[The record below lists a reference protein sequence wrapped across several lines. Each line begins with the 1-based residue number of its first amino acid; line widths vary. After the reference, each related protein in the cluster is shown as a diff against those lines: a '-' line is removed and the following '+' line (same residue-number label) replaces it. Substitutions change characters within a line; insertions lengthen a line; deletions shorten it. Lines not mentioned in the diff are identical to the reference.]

1 MLLSYLQGCWRNGH
15 QSHVF
20 ELRRSGHQSA
30 DTFQFVKSLSILENT
45 GRAGTGLWRWK
56 DLSRLGY
63 CQSNCVNCWH
73 CKCTIMCLFQDVEV
87 QSKVRTNTVHY
98 IWNTNNWTVKIFPVQ
113 LKFWN
118 GPLFPTYMYVSTQN
132 QKVICRYCE
141 NKNNKVSGPVC
152 CLIPRADTIYFCL
165 K

>member
-1 MLLSYLQGCWRNGH
+1 MSRRDYTGLRTKRLLASWLNKSSQNLSLFSYIYTLLSYLQGCWRNGH

-87 QSKVRTNTVHY
+87 QSKVRTNTVHH
-98 IWNTNNWTVKIFPVQ
+98 IWNINNCTVKISRS
-113 LKFWN
+113 K
-118 GPLFPTYMYVSTQN
+118 
-132 QKVICRYCE
+132 
-141 NKNNKVSGPVC
+141 
-152 CLIPRADTIYFCL
+152 
-165 K
+165 

>member
-1 MLLSYLQGCWRNGH
+1 MERWSQKMNMGKQWSRGDLMSRSDYTGLRTKRLLASWIKAVKTYRYLVTYTMLLSYLQGCWRNGH

-20 ELRRSGHQSA
+20 ELRRSGHQSQGA

-98 IWNTNNWTVKIFPVQ
+98 IWNINNCTVKISRS
-113 LKFWN
+113 N
-118 GPLFPTYMYVSTQN
+118 
-132 QKVICRYCE
+132 
-141 NKNNKVSGPVC
+141 
-152 CLIPRADTIYFCL
+152 
-165 K
+165 

>member
-1 MLLSYLQGCWRNGH
+1 MERWSQKMNMGKQWSRGDLMSRSDYTVLSTKRLLASWLNKSSQTYHYLVTYTMLLSYLQGCWRNGH
-15 QSHVF
+15 LSHVF

-63 CQSNCVNCWH
+63 CQSNGVNCWH

-87 QSKVRTNTVHY
+87 QSKVRTNTVHH
-98 IWNTNNWTVKIFPVQ
+98 IWNINHCTVKISRS
-113 LKFWN
+113 K
-118 GPLFPTYMYVSTQN
+118 
-132 QKVICRYCE
+132 
-141 NKNNKVSGPVC
+141 
-152 CLIPRADTIYFCL
+152 
-165 K
+165 

>member
-63 CQSNCVNCWH
+63 CQSNCVNCRH

-152 CLIPRADTIYFCL
+152 CLIPGADTIYFCL

>member
-1 MLLSYLQGCWRNGH
+1 MRVNNDREELKCRGVTKQSWRQNGCWVRDKNKSSQNWQLFSYLQGCWRNGH

-20 ELRRSGHQSA
+20 ELRRSGHQSQA
-30 DTFQFVKSLSILENT
+30 DTFKSLSILENT

-87 QSKVRTNTVHY
+87 QSKVRTNTVHH
-98 IWNTNNWTVKIFPVQ
+98 IWNINHCTVKISRS
-113 LKFWN
+113 K
-118 GPLFPTYMYVSTQN
+118 
-132 QKVICRYCE
+132 
-141 NKNNKVSGPVC
+141 
-152 CLIPRADTIYFCL
+152 
-165 K
+165 